1 MLLNLL
7 TNAIHYAPGT
17 DRVDVRLRRVDGE
30 AEIQVQDY
38 GPGIAAE
45 VLPRIFD
52 KFIRGSTPAAP
63 GASKGEGTGLGLA
76 IAKGIVAA
84 HGGTVGAES
93 PAAAGRGT
101 RITLAFPREAPR

>member
-1 MLLNLL
+1 M
-7 TNAIHYAPGT
+7 T
-17 DRVDVRLRRVDGE
+17 DD
-30 AEIQVQDY
+30 

-45 VLPRIFD
+45 VLPLIFE
-52 KFIRGSTPAAP
+52 KFMRGRATAAS
-63 GASKGEGTGLGLA
+63 GAGKGEGTGLGLA